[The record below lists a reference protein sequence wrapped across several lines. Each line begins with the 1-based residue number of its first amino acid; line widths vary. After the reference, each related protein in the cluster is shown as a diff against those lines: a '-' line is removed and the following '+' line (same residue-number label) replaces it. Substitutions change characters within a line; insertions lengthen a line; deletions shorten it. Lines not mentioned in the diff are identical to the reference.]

1 MERQPEYPPEYDQ
14 DPLADAAKKIVD
26 YLTSELLVLHKGD
39 RLAAEY
45 RMSLVRYVYD
55 ILEELDSDK
64 PLPPENYRTAF
75 VVAGRNNG

>member
-1 MERQPEYPPEYDQ
+1 MERQPHTFPGYGQ

-45 RMSLVRYVYD
+45 RMSLVGYVYD
-55 ILEELDSDK
+55 ILEELDS
-64 PLPPENYRTAF
+64 E
-75 VVAGRNNG
+75 